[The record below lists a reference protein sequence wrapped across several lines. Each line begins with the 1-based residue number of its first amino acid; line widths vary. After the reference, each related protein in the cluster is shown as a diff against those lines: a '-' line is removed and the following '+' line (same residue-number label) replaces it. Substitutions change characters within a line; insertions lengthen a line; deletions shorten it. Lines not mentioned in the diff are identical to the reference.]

1 MRSRAELSRSG
12 NIVRGLCLL
21 AVLLT
26 VSCRDNYPC
35 ISGVTEGT
43 TYEMTFT
50 EESAVGNGVGIES
63 CAGLADVDSLMVGS
77 IVDVYVPHG
86 AQRVDDPEDCQAPVG
101 QITSDVGVTLEP
113 PAANPEEPQTNSHG
127 EMFVV
132 NAQVTVKGC
141 QLAWAFEGQADGTL
155 ADGKNERAVRFIT
168 ADGSPTFDTCAAQFP
183 DLTATLAARCEDE
196 WDIGLQ
202 TK

>member
-1 MRSRAELSRSG
+1 MPRLTHTMTRMPDHRTRRPRILPSFGVRKPGRRRARTLRRGVTMRSRAELSRSG

-86 AQRVDDPEDCQAPVG
+86 AQRVDDPE
-101 QITSDVGVTLEP
+101 
-113 PAANPEEPQTNSHG
+113 
-127 EMFVV
+127 
-132 NAQVTVKGC
+132 
-141 QLAWAFEGQADGTL
+141 
-155 ADGKNERAVRFIT
+155 
-168 ADGSPTFDTCAAQFP
+168 
-183 DLTATLAARCEDE
+183 
-196 WDIGLQ
+196 
-202 TK
+202 